1 MPEATNEE
9 SQFGLRDI
17 LAIARR
23 RLWWILVPALLGP
36 LGGYLV
42 SMRLKP
48 VYSSQAFVLVE
59 QQKVPDTFVP
69 SMITDQLET
78 RLLTMQEQILS
89 RSRLQ
94 PVITEFKLYE
104 KDGMAPSMDDRVTQ
118 LRKAI
123 KVTPLRPDSSNTLR
137 GFYVDVEASTAKS
150 AQQVCSRVLS
160 MFMEENL
167 KARSDRAESTTEFLT
182 SQLGEAKRRLD
193 ENDAKLA
200 VFKSRYIGRLPSD
213 EQTNLQMLSSLT
225 SQLNAVDD
233 SLAQA
238 QQQRAIQASML
249 AQQAGPER
257 IGSGKVPDL
266 ERKISE
272 LRVQLTTLEARYT
285 PENPDV
291 TKTKAQIQML
301 ERQLAQMPAPAPDH
315 NDELSGL
322 AIEST
327 EHAQLRAS
335 LQSTDSAIRL
345 KRAEQERLHQ
355 QVAMFQARIQ
365 LSPKVEEEFKG
376 LTRDFESS
384 LQFYNDLLTKK
395 TQSEMVRDLEQR
407 QEGERFRVMD
417 SPSLP
422 SKPSFPDRQKFAL
435 GGLAAG
441 FVLGSLI
448 AGFLD
453 FKERFIRS
461 ERDITT
467 YLQIPMLGAIQDL
480 EQSPDIHLASASAD

>member
-1 MPEATNEE
+1 MQEATNEE
-9 SQFGLRDI
+9 KQFGLQDI

-36 LGGYLV
+36 VGGYQV
-42 SMRLKP
+42 SLLLKP

-59 QQKVPDTFVP
+59 QQKVPDAFVP
-69 SMITDQLET
+69 SMVTDQLET
-78 RLLTMQEQILS
+78 RLMTMQDQILS
-89 RSRLQ
+89 RSRLE
-94 PVITEFKLYE
+94 PVITELKLYE
-104 KDGMAPSMDDRVTQ
+104 DGGKSPSMDDRVVQ

-123 KVTPLRPDSSNTLR
+123 KVTPIRPDASNALR
-137 GFYVDVEASTAKS
+137 GFYVDVEASTART
-150 AQQVCSRVLS
+150 AQLVCSRVLS

-182 SQLGEAKRRLD
+182 GQLGEAKRRLN

-200 VFKSRYIGRLPSD
+200 VFKGKYLGRLPSD
-213 EQTNLQMLSSLT
+213 EQTNLQMLSSLN
-225 SQLNAVDD
+225 SQSNAVND

-238 QQQRAIQASML
+238 TQQRAMQASML
-249 AQQAGPER
+249 AQQAGPELV
-257 IGSGKVPDL
+257 GSGKRPDL
-266 ERKISE
+266 ERKVSE

-285 PENPDV
+285 SENPDV

-301 ERQLAQMPAPAPDH
+301 ERQLAQAPAPAADP
-315 NDELSGL
+315 NEELKTPVV
-322 AIEST
+322 EST

-335 LQSTDSAIRL
+335 LQSTDSAIRF
-345 KRAEQERLHQ
+345 KKAEQERLQ
-355 QVAMFQARIQ
+355 QQIAIFQARIQ
-365 LSPKVEEEFKG
+365 LSPRVEEEFKG
-376 LTRDFESS
+376 LTRDYESS

-407 QEGERFRVMD
+407 REGEQFRVVD
-417 SPSLP
+417 SPSSP
-422 SKPSFPDRQKFAL
+422 SKPTFPDRQKFAL
-435 GGLAAG
+435 GGLAVG

-448 AGFLD
+448 AGILD
-453 FKERFIRS
+453 FKERFIRN

-480 EQSPDIHLASASAD
+480 EQNSDINLASAIAD